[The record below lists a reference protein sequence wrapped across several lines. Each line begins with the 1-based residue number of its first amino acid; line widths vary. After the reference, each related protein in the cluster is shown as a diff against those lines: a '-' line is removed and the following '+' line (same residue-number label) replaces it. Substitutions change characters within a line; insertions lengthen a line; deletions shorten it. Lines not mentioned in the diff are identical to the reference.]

1 MAAPPQKHRLP
12 LNGLQMLLMLRVRG
26 ARPLPA
32 RAAGKDWFLGVAADG
47 AIPASL
53 RAVSSDR

>member
-12 LNGLQMLLMLRVRG
+12 LNGLEILLMLRVRG
-26 ARPLPA
+26 ALPLRA
-32 RAAGKDWFLGVAADG
+32 RAAGKDGLLSVASDG

-53 RAVSSDR
+53 RAESSNR